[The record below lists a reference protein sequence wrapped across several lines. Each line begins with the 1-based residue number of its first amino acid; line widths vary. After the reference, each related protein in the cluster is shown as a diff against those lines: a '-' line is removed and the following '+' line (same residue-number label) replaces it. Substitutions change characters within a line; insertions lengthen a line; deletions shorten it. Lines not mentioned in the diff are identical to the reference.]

1 MPELT
6 PELIVDSLTI
16 REIRINPDGSHL
28 AFVVAP
34 TGQPDPHAMSA
45 IWITRTDSQSK
56 PVKLTAGIAR
66 DHSPRWTSAGDA
78 LYFLSDR
85 QNPGAFQIYCIALT
99 GGEAK
104 VVNNWETSVAAVH
117 PVPGTP
123 FLAFLASDPEPLAA
137 NQRKEA
143 RDDADVYGERW
154 APHRLR
160 LLDVETQ
167 TVDTIDGLGD
177 RHIAEVAP
185 SPNGDQLAV
194 LAWPTPEIDNAYRG
208 AELLVV
214 DVRSRTVRPVC
225 QLPTGG
231 EQLLWGGDSDNLV
244 FLSHRFPDQRGGKSI
259 YAVDAADGT
268 SRRLGDG
275 LAACPT
281 RLAAAGRMSFVL
293 IADGLDSWIGR
304 VDFDSGQVHHE
315 TVLSG
320 GAWELSCSTHGKTV
334 AVARSFPNDRGNVWA
349 ANVGKPL
356 RRLTDLNP
364 QLSTVVWGQQERL
377 VWNAPDGLEI
387 QGLLILPVEA
397 ERGDGPFPLVTLVHG
412 GPYRRY
418 ADTMQLD
425 WNQWGQ
431 WLAAAGYAV
440 FLPNPRGGLGRG
452 HDFADR
458 VAGAVGT
465 DDWTD
470 ITAGIDQLVAKGI
483 ADPARLAIGGW
494 SQGGFMT
501 AWAVGQTNRFK
512 AGIMGAGVSDW
523 GMMVATSDLPH
534 FEAMLGGSAG
544 WEGPGPHRHDALSP
558 ISFSRN
564 VTTPVLILHGVEDA
578 RVPVSQGRFFARALR
593 EHGVPCDLVVYPREG
608 HNIRERQHQ
617 LDLLHRVRDWIERWL
632 GSGHASDH
640 RGRDHSPVAAAPA
653 FVIQAS

>member
-1 MPELT
+1 
-6 PELIVDSLTI
+6 
-16 REIRINPDGSHL
+16 L
-28 AFVVAP
+28 A
-34 TGQPDPHAMSA
+34 
-45 IWITRTDSQSK
+45 
-56 PVKLTAGIAR
+56 PVKLTAGTAQ
-66 DHSPRWTSAGDA
+66 DHSPRWDSRGDA

-85 QNPGAFQIYCIALT
+85 QNPGTSQIYRIKPT
-99 GGEAK
+99 GGEAE
-104 VVNNWETSVAAVH
+104 VVSNWETSVAAVQ
-117 PVPGTP
+117 PVPATP
-123 FLAFLASDPEPLAA
+123 LLAFLAVDPETHATK
-137 NQRKEA
+137 QRKEA
-143 RDDADVYGERW
+143 RDDAEVYGEHW

-160 LLDVETQ
+160 LLE
-167 TVDTIDGLGD
+167 VDTETIETVDGLGD

-185 SPNGDQLAV
+185 SPTGVQLAV
-194 LAWPTPEIDNAYRG
+194 LAWPTPELDNAYRC
-208 AELLVV
+208 AEILVV
-214 DVRSRTVRPVC
+214 DVGSHQVRPVC
-225 QLPTGG
+225 QLPAGG
-231 EQLLWGGDSDNLV
+231 EQLGWGGDGNLV
-244 FLSHRFPDQRGGKSI
+244 FLAHRLPDQRGGKAMF
-259 YAVDAADGT
+259 AVDAAGGVP
-268 SRRLGDG
+268 RRLGDD
-275 LAACPT
+275 LAACPVA
-281 RLAAAGRMSFVL
+281 LAAVGGEPLVL
-293 IADGLDSWIGR
+293 FADGLDSWIGR
-304 VDFDSGQVHHE
+304 LDLVSGTVDHE
-315 TVLSG
+315 TALPGAAWSLSTSAG
-320 GAWELSCSTHGKTV
+320 SATV
-334 AVARSFPNDRGNVWA
+334 AVARSLPADRGNVWA
-349 ANVGKPL
+349 GRVGQTL

-364 QLSTVVWGQQERL
+364 QLSTVAWGPQERL
-377 VWNAPDGLEI
+377 SWNAPDGLEI
-387 QGLLILPVEA
+387 DGLLILPVGA

-418 ADTMQLD
+418 ADALQLD

-431 WLAAAGYAV
+431 WLAMAGYAV

-458 VAGAVGT
+458 VAGAVGI
-465 DDWTD
+465 DDWAD
-470 ITAGIDQLVAKGI
+470 ITSGIDRLLDEGVAD
-483 ADPARLAIGGW
+483 AARLAIGGW

-578 RVPVSQGRFFARALR
+578 RVPVSQGRFFARAR
-593 EHGVPCDLVVYPREG
+593 RQHRFPGDRVVYPREG